1 MGVGVGVGVHGS
13 DRSPEYP
20 MSVSV
25 VHHVQLE
32 TLSHTHSIIPNLN
45 FGLVP
50 VDYES
55 GYLLSTTKRQ
65 D

>member
-1 MGVGVGVGVHGS
+1 
-13 DRSPEYP
+13 

-55 GYLLSTTKRQ
+55 DPLVKALSPKM